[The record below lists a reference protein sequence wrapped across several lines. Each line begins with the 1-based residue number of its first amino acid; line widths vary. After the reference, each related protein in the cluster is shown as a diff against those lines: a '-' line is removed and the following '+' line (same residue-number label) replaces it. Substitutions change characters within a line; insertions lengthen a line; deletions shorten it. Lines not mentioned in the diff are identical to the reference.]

1 MLGLK
6 MAKYRKREL
15 QRKGTKKERELE
27 EKLIAENLIDLK
39 NPRDVKL

>member
-15 QRKGTKKERELE
+15 QRKGTKKMRALE
-27 EKLIAENLIDLK
+27 EKLIAENLLDLK
-39 NPRDVKL
+39 NPRGVEI